1 MATFSALLMAMTT
14 SLGVPLGAYMPCQ
27 TLTSKPLRPCS
38 SSVGMSGSEDRRLG
52 VVTPKTL
59 ARWPSLI
66 TGTVCVVWSH
76 SRSPGR
82 P

>member
-1 MATFSALLMAMTT
+1 MRFLTFSSLMATFSALLMAMTT

-38 SSVGMSGSEDRRLG
+38 SSVGMLGRDDRRLG

-66 TGTVCVVWSH
+66 TGTV
-76 SRSPGR
+76 
-82 P
+82 